1 MRAGLRG
8 LVRRRNPD
16 PLCFRIGLG
25 DCTIR
30 GGDLRGSNRLSA
42 DSLDSKR
49 LCSSCRYASAC
60 LVATFW
66 YVIPAER
73 TADPSGNRSHGG
85 GSDIVRMGGPPAR
98 EDCRAFA
105 VVIARHYWLMIGF
118 AVFSGIL
125 AALLNIALAYGGD
138 IIQRARDQ
146 GAKPV
151 WAVYAVWSLVL
162 AGALIV
168 NVGYSFY
175 LLSRNKTW
183 RNFGTDIAELRNP
196 VLGGC

>member
-1 MRAGLRG
+1 IRAGLRG

-105 VVIARHYWLMIGF
+105 VIIARHLLADDWICG
-118 AVFSGIL
+118 VF
-125 AALLNIALAYGGD
+125 
-138 IIQRARDQ
+138 
-146 GAKPV
+146 
-151 WAVYAVWSLVL
+151 
-162 AGALIV
+162 
-168 NVGYSFY
+168 
-175 LLSRNKTW
+175 
-183 RNFGTDIAELRNP
+183 RNP
-196 VLGGC
+196 GGPPEYRSSLRRSHYPEGARSRREACVGSLRCVVAGLGRGFDRQRRLQLLPPVSE